1 MLMIMTMITRARAMA
16 MMTMVARAMMRV
28 VARAMAMMTML
39 AMAMMTL
46 VARAMAVMTLSR
58 HLLGSRSWRP
68 FDEAALQHCAATVHY
83 FYVLLIRVLI
93 IMMAIDVKMMI
104 IL

>member
-1 MLMIMTMITRARAMA
+1 MTMMMLMIMTMITRAMA
-16 MMTMVARAMMRV
+16 M
-28 VARAMAMMTML
+28 
-39 AMAMMTL
+39 
-46 VARAMAVMTLSR
+46 MTLSR

-104 IL
+104 IS